1 MAFASLALTTEGKSD
16 PRQAALHRVALDCTR
31 TLADYMLAQQ
41 EVPTPEYVLYLA
53 THLTAI
59 CKMID
64 LLSHSTH

>member
-41 EVPTPEYVLYLA
+41 EVPTSEYVSSS
-53 THLTAI
+53 
-59 CKMID
+59 C
-64 LLSHSTH
+64 HSSYCDMQND